1 MKKLISLLC
10 FIETHPKKEGE
21 LENTHGD
28 GNCGSFFSNSFD
40 AHKQEVWLCC
50 IMDGMTCRREEETGS
65 RRVDLYPVRG
75 NKSKGAKKKERIKA
89 VTDGCFFLLCVTG
102 GSFHLTD
109 LKKKRKI
116 AQKQKATT
124 TNYPFSCCRSLAG
137 LFSSQSEPK

>member
-75 NKSKGAKKKERIKA
+75 NKSKGAKKRKRIKA
-89 VTDGCFFLLCVTG
+89 VTDGCFFF
-102 GSFHLTD
+102 SFV
-109 LKKKRKI
+109 
-116 AQKQKATT
+116 
-124 TNYPFSCCRSLAG
+124 
-137 LFSSQSEPK
+137 

>member
-75 NKSKGAKKKERIKA
+75 NKSKGGKKKKKKIKA
-89 VTDGCFFLLCVTG
+89 VTDG
-102 GSFHLTD
+102 
-109 LKKKRKI
+109 
-116 AQKQKATT
+116 
-124 TNYPFSCCRSLAG
+124 
-137 LFSSQSEPK
+137 